1 MLHAASRMSTNS
13 QALNTAA
20 TSDEPVDAIRNHLAL
35 AFEAGMAIRESSSPL
50 DHAVRELLAN
60 GGAMIRPQIAFE
72 LSMSYGLPL
81 ELATDLAVAIEYFH
95 TASLVFDDLP
105 CMDDA
110 STRRGGPCVHRKYG
124 EATAILAALAL
135 INRAY
140 ALVWRAVD
148 VCPAVCRRAS
158 LDYLEEQL
166 GAQGLLQGQS
176 LDLHYHALSGSVR
189 SAEHVAGMKTVPL
202 IALALVLP
210 AMALAAPARE
220 VQLLRRASLCW
231 GMTYQLLDDLKD
243 ILHSEAEA
251 GKTTARDAEL
261 DRPNVALLLGLS
273 AAVDRLSRWMCAGDS
288 VLEELVGS
296 NPKLAFLRRFR
307 GQLKAEFDRVME
319 RAGATPI
326 DCKR

>member
-1 MLHAASRMSTNS
+1 
-13 QALNTAA
+13 
-20 TSDEPVDAIRNHLAL
+20 
-35 AFEAGMAIRESSSPL
+35 
-50 DHAVRELLAN
+50 
-60 GGAMIRPQIAFE
+60 
-72 LSMSYGLPL
+72 
-81 ELATDLAVAIEYFH
+81 
-95 TASLVFDDLP
+95 
-105 CMDDA
+105 
-110 STRRGGPCVHRKYG
+110 
-124 EATAILAALAL
+124 
-135 INRAY
+135 
-140 ALVWRAVD
+140 
-148 VCPAVCRRAS
+148 
-158 LDYLEEQL
+158 
-166 GAQGLLQGQS
+166 
-176 LDLHYHALSGSVR
+176 
-189 SAEHVAGMKTVPL
+189 MKTVPL

-273 AAVDRLSRWMCAGDS
+273 AAVDRLSRRMCAGDS

>member
-1 MLHAASRMSTNS
+1 MLHVASRVSANS
-13 QALNTAA
+13 QAQNAVSTPDAPA
-20 TSDEPVDAIRNHLAL
+20 EAIRNHLAL
-35 AFEAGMAIRESSSPL
+35 AFETGIVGSKPSSPL
-50 DHAVRELLAN
+50 DYAVRELLACS
-60 GGAMIRPQIAFE
+60 GTMVRPQIAFE
-72 LSMSYGLPL
+72 LSMGYGLPFQP
-81 ELATDLAVAIEYFH
+81 ATDLAVAIEYFH

-140 ALVWRAVD
+140 ALVWRAIEA
-148 VCPAVCRRAS
+148 CPAVCRSAS

-176 LDLHYHALSGSVR
+176 LDLHYHASSGSVR

-231 GMTYQLLDDLKD
+231 GMAYQLLDDLKD
-243 ILHSEAEA
+243 VLHSAAEA

-261 DRPNVALLLGLS
+261 DRPNVALLLGIS

-288 VLEELVGS
+288 VLEELVGN

>member
-1 MLHAASRMSTNS
+1 MGIKGS
-13 QALNTAA
+13 
-20 TSDEPVDAIRNHLAL
+20 ERN
-35 AFEAGMAIRESSSPL
+35 SPL
-50 DHAVRELLAN
+50 DCAVRELLSSS
-60 GGAMIRPQIAFE
+60 GSMVRPQIAFE
-72 LSMSYGLPL
+72 LAMSYGLPL
-81 ELATDLAVAIEYFH
+81 QPATDLAVAIEYFH

-110 STRRGGPCVHRKYG
+110 STRRGGPCLHRQHG

-140 ALVWRAVD
+140 ALVWSALD
-148 VCPAVCRRAS
+148 TCPAVCRRAT
-158 LDYLEEQL
+158 LDYLEDQL
-166 GAQGLLQGQS
+166 GARGLLQGQS
-176 LDLHYHALSGSVR
+176 LDLHYHASARTVR
-189 SAEHVAGMKTVPL
+189 SAEHAARMKTVPL

-220 VQLLRRASLCW
+220 VQLLRRASACW
-231 GMTYQLLDDLKD
+231 GMAYQLLDDLKD
-243 ILHSEAEA
+243 VLHSAEEA

-261 DRPNVALLLGLS
+261 ERPNVALLLGVS
-273 AAVDRLSRWMCAGDS
+273 AAVDRLSRWICGGDAA
-288 VLEELVGS
+288 LEELVVR

-319 RAGATPI
+319 RAGAIPI